1 MDREGLCGVE
11 FEKDDRK
18 WGDCFLLKVTFLL
31 TDLILSTPP
40 RYGKKIHAIT
50 FSLSLALALT
60 LITGLPHR
68 RAAPVGGKAWGG
80 LHFCNT
86 RSSHLHYGSL
96 VIWGNP
102 LQEKERPRGSVYR
115 NTRQVSQ

>member
-1 MDREGLCGVE
+1 MDREGRCGVE

-50 FSLSLALALT
+50 FSLSLSHWLDT
-60 LITGLPHR
+60 DNG
-68 RAAPVGGKAWGG
+68 AATPQSSAGG
-80 LHFCNT
+80 
-86 RSSHLHYGSL
+86 R
-96 VIWGNP
+96 
-102 LQEKERPRGSVYR
+102 
-115 NTRQVSQ
+115 